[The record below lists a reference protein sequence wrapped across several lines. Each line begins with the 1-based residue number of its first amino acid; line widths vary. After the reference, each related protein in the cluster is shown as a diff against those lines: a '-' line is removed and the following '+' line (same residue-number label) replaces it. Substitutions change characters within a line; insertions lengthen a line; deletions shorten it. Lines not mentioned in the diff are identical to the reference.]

1 MPVQP
6 GGQIPQRLPALVHAG
21 HIVSSPR
28 ATPFPAPYRN
38 GTSGAPGSVT
48 PAHPAPRK
56 DSGMQDAW
64 RAYLEL
70 AMGLTEAPRKKAQD
84 AVKRVVGQGGATAAQ
99 LQSLAEELVST
110 GLANREALTKLVR
123 FEVDRALGAVGLATA
138 DEVAELTRR
147 VHDLERQL
155 REAKATGA
163 PEAGAPH
170 ATEAAA
176 ETAGAGEVT
185 PSGAFTGG
193 RPTTP
198 AAGQEATPSAEA
210 PVSAPPVPARTKA
223 VAKKAVAKKA
233 IAKKPAAT
241 VARTPAEESPAT
253 PTRPVRKAAGR
264 KDSGGTDS

>member
-1 MPVQP
+1 
-6 GGQIPQRLPALVHAG
+6 
-21 HIVSSPR
+21 
-28 ATPFPAPYRN
+28 
-38 GTSGAPGSVT
+38 
-48 PAHPAPRK
+48 
-56 DSGMQDAW
+56 MQDAW

-163 PEAGAPH
+163 PEAAESAAPR
-170 ATEAAA
+170 AADGLGPAA
-176 ETAGAGEVT
+176 ETAGAGEVA
-185 PSGAFTGG
+185 PYGE
-193 RPTTP
+193 PD
-198 AAGQEATPSAEA
+198 AGQPAAEA

-241 VARTPAEESPAT
+241 VARTPAEESPAS

-264 KDSGGTDS
+264 KDSGGTGS

>member
-1 MPVQP
+1 
-6 GGQIPQRLPALVHAG
+6 
-21 HIVSSPR
+21 
-28 ATPFPAPYRN
+28 
-38 GTSGAPGSVT
+38 
-48 PAHPAPRK
+48 
-56 DSGMQDAW
+56 MQDAW

-99 LQSLAEELVST
+99 LQTLAEELVST

-155 REAKATGA
+155 REAKVTGA
-163 PEAGAPH
+163 PEAAAAP
-170 ATEAAA
+170 APAGPGPAA

-185 PSGAFTGG
+185 PSGDLAAEE
-193 RPTTP
+193 PPATTP
-198 AAGQEATPSAEA
+198 GAEA
-210 PVSAPPVPARTKA
+210 PVSAPPAPARTKA
-223 VAKKAVAKKA
+223 VAKRPVAKKA

-241 VARTPAEESPAT
+241 VARTPAEESPAA
-253 PTRPVRKAAGR
+253 PARPAKKAAGR
-264 KDSGGTDS
+264 KPTGGAGS

>member
-1 MPVQP
+1 
-6 GGQIPQRLPALVHAG
+6 
-21 HIVSSPR
+21 
-28 ATPFPAPYRN
+28 
-38 GTSGAPGSVT
+38 
-48 PAHPAPRK
+48 
-56 DSGMQDAW
+56 MQDAW

-84 AVKRVVGQGGATAAQ
+84 AVKRAVGQGGATAAQ

-155 REAKATGA
+155 REAKATA
-163 PEAGAPH
+163 PEAGTSETAAPG
-170 ATEAAA
+170 AAAPRAADGLGPAA

-185 PSGAFTGG
+185 PSGAPAAGQ
-193 RPTTP
+193 PTTP
-198 AAGQEATPSAEA
+198 AAEA

-223 VAKKAVAKKA
+223 IAKKAVAKKA

-241 VARTPAEESPAT
+241 VARTPAEESPAS
-253 PTRPVRKAAGR
+253 PSRPVKKAAGR
-264 KDSGGTDS
+264 KDSGGTGS

>member
-1 MPVQP
+1 
-6 GGQIPQRLPALVHAG
+6 
-21 HIVSSPR
+21 
-28 ATPFPAPYRN
+28 
-38 GTSGAPGSVT
+38 
-48 PAHPAPRK
+48 
-56 DSGMQDAW
+56 MQDAW

-110 GLANREALTKLVR
+110 GMANREALTKLVR

-155 REAKATGA
+155 REAKTTGTPETGA
-163 PEAGAPH
+163 GREPAGPPP
-170 ATEAAA
+170 AA

-185 PSGAFTGG
+185 PSGDLAA
-193 RPTTP
+193 PAEAAPAAQPSTP
-198 AAGQEATPSAEA
+198 ATAEA
-210 PVSAPPVPARTKA
+210 PVSAPPVPAKTKA

-241 VARTPAEESPAT
+241 VARTPAEESPAA
-253 PTRPVRKAAGR
+253 PTRPAKKAGGRRPAGGAG
-264 KDSGGTDS
+264 S